1 MYKIPLQNRM
11 LQMLKKMEE
20 FHFAGKC
27 ELQNKGCHFFYTFL
41 DNKKVHRLIMRLIG
55 IRLIKK
61 SVFF

>member
-27 ELQNKGCHFFYTFL
+27 ELQNKGCR
-41 DNKKVHRLIMRLIG
+41 K
-55 IRLIKK
+55 IKGK
-61 SVFF
+61 L

>member
-27 ELQNKGCHFFYTFL
+27 ELQNKGCLQKFDFDKYL
-41 DNKKVHRLIMRLIG
+41 LYIVYIKYKIG
-55 IRLIKK
+55 DTL
-61 SVFF
+61 